1 MLSWDLVLKSHESK
15 GIVCAMEA
23 HVAPLTANRAPHR
36 VPNRHEGMGI

>member
-15 GIVCAMEA
+15 GIVCTMEP
-23 HVAPLTANRAPHR
+23 HVAALTANRTAHH